1 MAEEPEEFLIA
12 LGERRVPRSWE
23 GGCADLS
30 EPEWTFVCVWE
41 LESEV
46 NNGGFEQS

>member
-12 LGERRVPRSWE
+12 LGERLVPRSWE

-30 EPEWTFVCVWE
+30 EPERTFVCV
-41 LESEV
+41 
-46 NNGGFEQS
+46 